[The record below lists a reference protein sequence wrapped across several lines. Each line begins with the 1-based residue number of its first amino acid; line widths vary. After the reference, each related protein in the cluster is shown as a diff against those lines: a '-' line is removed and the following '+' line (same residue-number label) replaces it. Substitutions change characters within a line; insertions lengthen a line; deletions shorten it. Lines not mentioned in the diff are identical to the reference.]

1 VDLNKLIARARA
13 ILLTPRSEW
22 PVIAVEATAT
32 RELYLG
38 YVVWLAALPAVAS
51 FLKFGVFGYGV
62 PLLGSFRLPVG
73 TALSSAVLS
82 YVLSLI
88 GVFLL
93 ALIVDALAPNFGA
106 TRDRSQALKL
116 AAYSYTAGWIGGVC
130 VIIPGI
136 GWLLALAGGVYSVY
150 LLYLGLPV
158 LMKCAAERAVGYTV
172 VVVIAAI
179 VLYWIIALAAASV
192 TGTGMMGMTMPV
204 TP

>member
-13 ILLTPRSEW
+13 VLLTPRTEW
-22 PVIAVEATAT
+22 PVIATETTGT

-38 YVVWLAALPAVAS
+38 YVVWLAALPAVAG
-51 FLKFGVFGYGV
+51 FLKFAIFGYGV

-73 TALSSAVLS
+73 AALSSAVVN

-93 ALIVDALAPNFGA
+93 ALIVDTLAPTFGA
-106 TRDRSQALKL
+106 TRDRQQALKL
-116 AAYSYTAGWIGGVC
+116 AAYSYTAGWVGGVG

-136 GWLLALAGGVYSVY
+136 GWLVALAGGIYSIY

-158 LMKCAAERAVGYTV
+158 LMKCAADRAVGYTV
-172 VVVIAAI
+172 VIVIAAI
-179 VLYWIIALAAASV
+179 VLYWIIGWAAASV
-192 TGTGMMGMTMPV
+192 TGQGMMGMQMPV
-204 TP
+204 

>member
-1 VDLNKLIARARA
+1 MDLNKLIARVKA
-13 ILLTPRSEW
+13 ILLTPRTEW
-22 PVIAVEATAT
+22 PVIAAETTAT
-32 RELYLG
+32 RDLYLG
-38 YVVWLAALPAVAS
+38 YVVWLAALPAVAG
-51 FLKFGVFGYGV
+51 FLKSAVFGYGV

-73 TALSSAVLS
+73 AALSSAVLS

-93 ALIVDALAPNFGA
+93 ALIIDALAPKFGA

-136 GWLLALAGGVYSVY
+136 GWLLALAGGIYSIY

-179 VLYWIIALAAASV
+179 VLYWIIALVAAGI
-192 TGTGMMGMTMPV
+192 TGPGMMGMPVPV